1 MRDKGIIVLE
11 DKATNTGENVVLARE
26 KLNGLGIEEILLIG
40 KISSKRRYVMTVKK
54 QWPEIRRV
62 CCHGVNYFSCGE
74 NQWWEDREFRRRVIS
89 ECRRISLYID
99 KNFISEIS
107 IIDGIVVE

>member
-1 MRDKGIIVLE
+1 
-11 DKATNTGENVVLARE
+11 
-26 KLNGLGIEEILLIG
+26 
-40 KISSKRRYVMTVKK
+40 MTVKK
-54 QWPEIRRV
+54 QWPEIKRV
-62 CCHGVNYFSCGE
+62 CCHGVNYFACGE

-89 ECRRISLYID
+89 ECRRIPLSID